1 MTHPPA
7 FRFFGPTEK
16 ALYLS
21 RPNRFVL
28 TCKLGEKTVNAF
40 LPNPGRLSELLLPGT
55 PIYIEKTSNPNR
67 SLRYTAV
74 ALEREGLRIVLHTHK
89 TNEVARYLIE
99 SGSVPAL
106 SGHEV
111 VRGEV
116 TRGNSR
122 FDFLLT
128 RDGKEMLLEVKSCT
142 LFSKMVAMF
151 PDAVTARGKKHLE
164 ELTRLSADGTSC
176 AVLFL
181 VHWPRAEVFLPDFH
195 TDLEFARAMKG
206 AKDKVRF
213 FPVSVEWGEDLSIV
227 PGRTR
232 VLPVLWEALEREAE
246 DRGSYLILYRLPRKR
261 LIEIGGL
268 GKVTFK
274 QGYYIYVG
282 SAMKSLSKRVE
293 RHRRIR
299 KKLHWHIDYF
309 SSRCG
314 LSFESSGEIR
324 GRSGVRACF
333 SHEQHFGVVCS
344 GIRVLRLLLPI
355 PPLRLFHRPPL
366 PSTIPRRP
374 PVLPNGPAAGEIPTS
389 HHLIGRPRNA

>member
-1 MTHPPA
+1 
-7 FRFFGPTEK
+7 
-16 ALYLS
+16 
-21 RPNRFVL
+21 
-28 TCKLGEKTVNAF
+28 
-40 LPNPGRLSELLLPGT
+40 
-55 PIYIEKTSNPNR
+55 
-67 SLRYTAV
+67 
-74 ALEREGLRIVLHTHK
+74 
-89 TNEVARYLIE
+89 
-99 SGSVPAL
+99 
-106 SGHEV
+106 V

-142 LFSKMVAMF
+142 LFSKKVAMF

-164 ELTRLSADGTSC
+164 ELTRLSAGGTSC
-176 AVLFL
+176 ALLFL

-195 TDLEFARAMKG
+195 TDLEFSKAMKG
-206 AKDKVRF
+206 AKDKVWF

-261 LIEIGGL
+261 LIEIGNL

-299 KKLHWHIDYF
+299 KTFYWHIDSF
-309 SSRCG
+309 SAAAE
-314 LSFESSGEIR
+314 FNSSLPV
-324 GRSGVRACF
+324 RSEDDLECELASAMSNISEWSVPG
-333 SHEQHFGVVCS
+333 FGCS
-344 GIRVLRLLLPI
+344 DCSVAHLGFPDPC
-355 PPLRLFHRPPL
+355 PPK
-366 PSTIPRRP
+366 IPRSPPYYRMDRP
-374 PVLPNGPAAGEIPTS
+374 GSIPQLTPRPS
-389 HHLIGRPRNA
+389 ARPRSSLRKRKSEFFMMAHFSQRRAAWPGLARTDFNRSESVSWETMH